1 MGERTAPDQDLLEK
15 TFMLLA
21 GSLKPNESLTQLVSG
36 LIVVLTFTLAA
47 SVATGGGQQ
56 GARSALLGAIAANV
70 SWGIINAVLYVMD
83 SAFDRNRQI
92 RIARAIASTSD
103 EAAALSAIRN
113 ELDPYLVSVTRV
125 DDREQLY
132 RNVRSALTH
141 GHLPRRTEFLRNDMM
156 GAVAVFFVTLAATVP
171 AILPL
176 LIIDH
181 PWLALRVSNG
191 LVIGSLFFVGYHW
204 AKYIDASPW
213 LAGFGLTAL
222 GMALVVVAIIIE
234 G

>member
-1 MGERTAPDQDLLEK
+1 MFLV
-15 TFMLLA
+15 
-21 GSLKPNESLTQLVSG
+21 GSLKPNESLTQIVAG

-47 SVATGGGQQ
+47 SVATGGGQE
-56 GARSALLGAIAANV
+56 GTRAALLGAIAANA

-92 RIARAIASTSD
+92 RVGRAIASTLD
-103 EAAALSAIRN
+103 EATALAAIRN
-113 ELDPYLVSVTRV
+113 ELDPYLVSVTRA

-141 GHLPRRTEFLRNDMM
+141 GHLPKRTAFLRDDLM
-156 GAVAVFFVTLAATVP
+156 GAIAVFCLTLAATVP

-181 PWLALRVSNG
+181 PWLALRVSNL
-191 LVIGSLFFVGYHW
+191 LVIGSLFLVGYHW
-204 AKYIDASPW
+204 AKYIDANPW

-222 GMALVVVAIIIE
+222 GAALVAVAIII
-234 G
+234 GG

>member
-1 MGERTAPDQDLLEK
+1 
-15 TFMLLA
+15 MLLA

-47 SVATGGGQQ
+47 SVATGGGQP
-56 GARSALLGAIAANV
+56 RSAFVGAIAANL

-92 RIARAIASTSD
+92 RIARAIASTAD

-141 GHLPRRTEFLRNDMM
+141 GHLPRRTEFLRDDMM
-156 GAVAVFFVTLAATVP
+156 GALAVFFLTLAATVP

-204 AKYIDASPW
+204 PKYIDANPW

-222 GMALVVVAIIIE
+222 GMALVVVAVII
-234 G
+234 GG

>member
-1 MGERTAPDQDLLEK
+1 
-15 TFMLLA
+15 MLLA

-47 SVATGGGQQ
+47 SVATGGQQ
-56 GARSALLGAIAANV
+56 GARSALVGAIAANV

-141 GHLPRRTEFLRNDMM
+141 GHLPRRTEFLRDDMM
-156 GAVAVFFVTLAATVP
+156 GAVAVFFLALAATVP

-204 AKYIDASPW
+204 AKYIDANPW
-213 LAGFGLTAL
+213 LAGFGLMAL
-222 GMALVVVAIIIE
+222 GMALVVVAIRI
-234 G
+234 GG

>member
-1 MGERTAPDQDLLEK
+1 MPLV
-15 TFMLLA
+15 

-47 SVATGGGQQ
+47 SVATGGGQD
-56 GARSALLGAIAANV
+56 GARAALLGAIAANA

-92 RIARAIASTSD
+92 RIGRAIASTSD
-103 EAAALSAIRN
+103 EIAALAAIRN
-113 ELDPYLVSVTRV
+113 ELDPYLASVTRAE
-125 DDREQLY
+125 DRERLY

-141 GHLPRRTEFLRNDMM
+141 GRLPKRTAFLRDDIM
-156 GAVAVFFVTLAATVP
+156 GAIAVFFLALAATVP

-181 PWLALRVSNG
+181 PWLALRISNL
-191 LVIGSLFFVGYHW
+191 LVVGFLFFAGYHW
-204 AKYIDASPW
+204 AKYVDANPW
-213 LAGFGLTAL
+213 LAGFGLTAI
-222 GMALVVVAIIIE
+222 GVALVAIAILI
-234 G
+234 

>member
-1 MGERTAPDQDLLEK
+1 
-15 TFMLLA
+15 MLLV

-47 SVATGGGQQ
+47 SVSTGGGQD
-56 GARSALLGAIAANV
+56 GARAALLGAIAANA

-92 RIARAIASTSD
+92 RIGRAIASTSD
-103 EAAALSAIRN
+103 AARALSAIRK

-141 GHLPRRTEFLRNDMM
+141 GHLPKRTAFLRDDIM
-156 GAVAVFFVTLAATVP
+156 GAIAVFFLTLTATVP

-181 PWLALRVSNG
+181 PWLALRVSNL

-204 AKYIDASPW
+204 AKFVDANPW
-213 LAGFGLTAL
+213 LAGFGLTGL
-222 GMALVVVAIIIE
+222 GVALVVVAIII
-234 G
+234 GG

>member
-1 MGERTAPDQDLLEK
+1 
-15 TFMLLA
+15 MLLV

-56 GARSALLGAIAANV
+56 GARSALFGAIAANL

-92 RIARAIASTSD
+92 RIARAIASTSN

-125 DDREQLY
+125 EDREQLY
-132 RNVRSALTH
+132 RNVRVL
-141 GHLPRRTEFLRNDMM
+141 
-156 GAVAVFFVTLAATVP
+156 
-171 AILPL
+171 
-176 LIIDH
+176 
-181 PWLALRVSNG
+181 
-191 LVIGSLFFVGYHW
+191 
-204 AKYIDASPW
+204 
-213 LAGFGLTAL
+213 
-222 GMALVVVAIIIE
+222 
-234 G
+234 

>member
-1 MGERTAPDQDLLEK
+1 
-15 TFMLLA
+15 MLLV

-56 GARSALLGAIAANV
+56 GARSALFGAIAANL

-92 RIARAIASTSD
+92 RIARAITSTSN

-125 DDREQLY
+125 EDREQLY

-141 GHLPRRTEFLRNDMM
+141 GHLPRRTDFLRDDMM
-156 GAVAVFFVTLAATVP
+156 GAFAVFFLTLSATIP

-191 LVIGSLFFVGYHW
+191 LVIGSLFFAGYHW
-204 AKYIDASPW
+204 AKYTDANPW

-222 GMALVVVAIIIE
+222 GMALVVVAIAI
-234 G
+234 GG

>member
-1 MGERTAPDQDLLEK
+1 
-15 TFMLLA
+15 
-21 GSLKPNESLTQLVSG
+21 
-36 LIVVLTFTLAA
+36 
-47 SVATGGGQQ
+47 TGGGQQ
-56 GARSALLGAIAANV
+56 GARSAFVGAIAANL

-113 ELDPYLVSVTRV
+113 ELDTYLVSVTRV
-125 DDREQLY
+125 EYGEQLY
-132 RNVRSALTH
+132 RNDSSSLTH
-141 GHLPRRTEFLRNDMM
+141 GHLPRRTEFLRDDMM
-156 GAVAVFFVTLAATVP
+156 GAVAVFFLTLAATVP

-204 AKYIDASPW
+204 AKYIDADPW

-222 GMALVVVAIIIE
+222 GMVLVVVAIII
-234 G
+234 GG